1 MLRSAL
7 APLVLVLAAAPCAA
21 AQEAG
26 TFGLEDAKAELA
38 AVAPK
43 GRWSRNSEDLLLAW
57 VGRVRGALGERSVPA
72 LRKWLRETA
81 VAELRTHVITR
92 KRLQSS
98 LVKRDLILL
107 YVALDS
113 KPAVDDALALL
124 GLWQKS
130 AKRAGE
136 IDGEYFQVLAPIADL
151 GPIGRLTKP
160 QRDLFFDHMT
170 WTAKKAGHK
179 LDLAIP
185 AMERAGERRYVE
197 LLAGDALKHTKY
209 AGADAPLMR
218 QRVAESLGRWW
229 NFTPELD
236 LRAPA
241 LVQLCS
247 DRAEDTRNAA
257 LAGLDRML
265 LGWSDGSPKKSLKAF
280 KKYWKAHPADG
291 SVLVAL
297 AQARK
302 AEEEHAVL
310 APDLA
315 QRLDELKRRDSSW
328 ATPLF
333 LEVFGWAEPELGI
346 ARAAAIKSLAF
357 TRDAG
362 AIAALIDLLEAIGD
376 PQQKA
381 EAIAAIGELAR
392 KKTGDPAR
400 TVVEILRASLRKGHP
415 LPRTAAAAAI
425 GELRLAEAVDEL
437 FAYGD
442 EADFHGR
449 RAAWRAL
456 ARIGSAK
463 AESGL
468 RQRFDDAADAERIP
482 LVEAF
487 GAWHQLPLPEAIAER
502 VGIAW
507 DAEATPDLRAAAIT
521 TTLQRGLAHRSLIP
535 RIRRLILD
543 GTAPEE
549 TATEAVRAIT
559 SWTTESDARPLLIAV
574 LDAGPSPAR
583 EAAALAWLQERLQ
596 PDLRAVAMRVADDTK
611 RRGTV
616 RQTAIRLL
624 GTSELWNAEVVGPR
638 LIALLGRTQGDAELA
653 QSVRDALLPHP
664 APSLV
669 PGLIALLPTHPP
681 GPSQAAS
688 SLRAH
693 FVRHLLWDW
702 GQRVSDAAHIPGN
715 LPAVRQAWSEW
726 WARASRRGVTFR

>member
-26 TFGLEDAKAELA
+26 TFGLEEAKAELA

-43 GRWSRNSEDLLLAW
+43 GRWARNSEDLLGAW
-57 VGRVRGALGERSVPA
+57 VGRVREALGARSVPA

-81 VAELRTHVITR
+81 VAELHTHVIAR

-130 AKRAGE
+130 AKRAGA

-151 GPIGRLTKP
+151 GPIGRLTAK
-160 QRDLFFDHMT
+160 QRDTFFERMT

-197 LLAGDALKHTKY
+197 LLAGDALKFTRH

-241 LVQLCS
+241 LVQLCGA
-247 DRAEDTRNAA
+247 RAEDTRNAA

-280 KKYWKAHPADG
+280 REHWKAHPADG
-291 SVLVAL
+291 PVLVAL

-315 QRLDELKRRDSSW
+315 RRQDELKRRDSSW

-333 LEVFGWAEPELGI
+333 LEVFGWSEPALGI

-362 AIAALIDLLEAIGD
+362 AIAALIDLLEAID
-376 PQQKA
+376 HPQQKA

-400 TVVEILRASLRKGHP
+400 TVVEILRASLRRGHP

-463 AESGL
+463 AEAGL

-487 GAWHQLPLPEAIAER
+487 GAWHQLPLPDGIAQR
-502 VGIAW
+502 VGVAW

-521 TTLQRGLAHRSLIP
+521 AAVRRGLAHRSLIP

-549 TATEAVRAIT
+549 RATEAVRAIAAW
-559 SWTTESDARPLLIAV
+559 SSEADARPLLIAV

-583 EAAALAWLQERLQ
+583 EDAAMAWLQERPQ
-596 PDLRAVAMRVADDTK
+596 ADLREVAMRVAGDTK
-611 RRGTV
+611 RRPATRAAV
-616 RQTAIRLL
+616 VQLL
-624 GTSELWNAEVVGPR
+624 GSSELWSVDVVGPR
-638 LIALLGRTQGDAELA
+638 LIALLGRSSGDADLSA
-653 QSVRDALLPHP
+653 AIRTALQDHP
-664 APSLV
+664 DPALV
-669 PGLIALLPTHPP
+669 PPLIALLPTAPP
-681 GPSQAAS
+681 HHSEPTATHTFLVWSLLSRWGAQAEPASAAPPAGMPQARGPWE
-688 SLRAH
+688 R
-693 FVRHLLWDW
+693 
-702 GQRVSDAAHIPGN
+702 
-715 LPAVRQAWSEW
+715 W
-726 WARASRRGVTFR
+726 WAGVPTGVTFR